1 MKMNFPVKSFSCEYI
16 EFGADDD
23 GDLAITLCGDFP
35 AVGKMT
41 GDEAMAVVSSAG
53 FFELFRIA
61 DEQAAF
67 GTPLWGALQRAKRG
81 GTITA
86 QFKESDAS
94 PVQ

>member
-1 MKMNFPVKSFSCEYI
+1 MNIDFPVKSFSCEYV
-16 EFGADDD
+16 EFGADED

-53 FFELFRIA
+53 FFELFCIA
-61 DEQAAF
+61 DEQAVF

-94 PVQ
+94 PVH